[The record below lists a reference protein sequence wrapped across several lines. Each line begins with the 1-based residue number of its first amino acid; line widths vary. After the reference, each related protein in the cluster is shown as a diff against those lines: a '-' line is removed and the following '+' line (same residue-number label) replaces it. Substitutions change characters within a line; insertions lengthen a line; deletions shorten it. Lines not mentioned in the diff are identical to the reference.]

1 MKTIILLLSSF
12 LITTVRS
19 AIAETTTFTCEYLQ
33 FSDQSGS
40 HAEKEPFRFSFLL
53 DSDTKKAYLVG
64 NSGSSEIVYRATFD
78 RLTFIEEAA
87 SGNVLVTVIARD
99 GQSVHSRHPFVG
111 DKFLASQY
119 YGRCTKK

>member
-1 MKTIILLLSSF
+1 MKTIIFLLSSL

-19 AIAETTTFTCEYLQ
+19 AIAETTTFACEYSQ

-40 HAEKEPFRFSFLL
+40 HTEEAPFRFSFLL

-64 NSGSSEIVYRATFD
+64 NSGSSEIVYRATVD

-99 GQSVHSRHPFVG
+99 GQSVHSRHPFVV